1 MILATRI
8 YDKVLSLPQQAAR
21 EVLHFAEFLAARHA
35 RPAAQQATEQVVTQD
50 AATFYAHYQADLSGY
65 RFDRDE
71 ANAR

>member
-1 MILATRI
+1 MNLATRI
-8 YDKVLSLPQQAAR
+8 YDKALSLPQQAAS

-35 RPAAQQATEQVVTQD
+35 KPAAQQAAKQD
-50 AATFYAHYQADLSGY
+50 AGAFYARYQADLSGY